1 MHCKLSSFHLKKLLT
16 LKFID
21 QIGWEGNTVHLNAA
35 HKTHGIKTVS
45 AFVPE
50 RLNTLPLDD
59 TQISDNSK
67 YLSYDMED
75 RYKMVP
81 PFLRNFPPLTKFNY
95 TWRFKSKHLH
105 HHFHVI
111 IQFIQGYNMPWIINI
126 IEVVSTPHIYHLE
139 LLIFCS
145 SMRSNWPKTWEHF
158 RPCFTLCKW
167 TLSQCHDFELL
178 YQVRKII
185 ISVNSYHR
193 CPWMVSSRIYQ
204 ETGAQVQFL
213 TMLNTY

>member
-1 MHCKLSSFHLKKLLT
+1 M
-16 LKFID
+16 I
-21 QIGWEGNTVHLNAA
+21 
-35 HKTHGIKTVS
+35 HK
-45 AFVPE
+45 
-50 RLNTLPLDD
+50 
-59 TQISDNSK
+59 ISDNPK

-81 PFLRNFPPLTKFNY
+81 PFLRNFPHWPNLITHEDSNQRTSIIISTLSSSLSFY
-95 TWRFKSKHLH
+95 TCWTVQVL
-105 HHFHVI
+105 
-111 IQFIQGYNMPWIINI
+111 
-126 IEVVSTPHIYHLE
+126 STPHIYHLE

-145 SMRSNWPKTWEHF
+145 SMRSNWPTTWEHF

-185 ISVNSYHR
+185 ISVNSYHG
-193 CPWMVSSRIYQ
+193 CPWMVSSRILQ